1 MAKLEVFQNGN
12 LSSGE
17 PVYQIGFKYK
27 EGEYGEYGEYDIVV
41 FDSMTKPQA
50 EKRLAEMQP
59 VAAPKKKKVGMW
71 KFSDSLTKKE
81 TAERKAARLKIP
93 SKVELELLTKAELE
107 KEMRKHGLEL
117 DRRETKGALIKQSV
131 AFLKGK

>member
-12 LSSGE
+12 FSSGE
-17 PVYQIGFKYK
+17 PVYQIGSKYK
-27 EGEYGEYGEYDIVV
+27 DGEYGEYGEYDIVV
-41 FDSMTKPQA
+41 FDSMTKRQA

-59 VAAPKKKKVGMW
+59 AAKEKSAPAPKKAAPKKK
-71 KFSDSLTKKE
+71 
-81 TAERKAARLKIP
+81 AAKLKIP

>member
-12 LSSGE
+12 FSSGD

-27 EGEYGEYGEYDIVV
+27 DGEYGEYGEYDIVV
-41 FDSMTKPQA
+41 FESMTKRQA
-50 EKRLAEMQP
+50 EKKLAEMQP
-59 VAAPKKKKVGMW
+59 AAKEKVAPVLKKTVTKKK
-71 KFSDSLTKKE
+71 
-81 TAERKAARLKIP
+81 AAKLKIP
-93 SKVELELLTKAELE
+93 SKVELELLTKVELE

-117 DRRETKGALIKQSV
+117 DRRKVKDVLIKESA

>member
-12 LSSGE
+12 FSSGE
-17 PVYQIGFKYK
+17 PVYQIGSKYK
-27 EGEYGEYGEYDIVV
+27 DGEYGEYGEYDIVV

-50 EKRLAEMQP
+50 EKKLAEMQP
-59 VAAPKKKKVGMW
+59 AFTPKKKKV
-71 KFSDSLTKKE
+71 KFLDSLTKKPATE
-81 TAERKAARLKIP
+81 KKAAKLKIP

>member
-12 LSSGE
+12 FSSGE
-17 PVYQIGFKYK
+17 PVYQIGSKYK
-27 EGEYGEYGEYDIVV
+27 DGEYGEYGEYDIVV
-41 FDSMTKPQA
+41 FDPMTKSQA

-59 VAAPKKKKVGMW
+59 AAKEKSAPAPKKPVTEK
-71 KFSDSLTKKE
+71 
-81 TAERKAARLKIP
+81 KAAKLKIP
-93 SKVELELLTKAELE
+93 YKVELELLTKAELE

>member
-12 LSSGE
+12 FSSGE
-17 PVYQIGFKYK
+17 PVYQIGSKYK
-27 EGEYGEYGEYDIVV
+27 DGEYGVYGEYDIVV
-41 FDSMTKPQA
+41 FDSMTKRQA

-59 VAAPKKKKVGMW
+59 AAKEKSAPAPKKAAPKKK
-71 KFSDSLTKKE
+71 
-81 TAERKAARLKIP
+81 AAKLKIP

-117 DRRETKGALIKQSV
+117 DRREAKDALIKQSV

>member
-12 LSSGE
+12 FSSGE
-17 PVYQIGFKYK
+17 PVYQIGSKYK
-27 EGEYGEYGEYDIVV
+27 DGEYGEYGEYDIVV
-41 FDSMTKPQA
+41 FDPMTKSQA

-59 VAAPKKKKVGMW
+59 AAKEKSAPAPKKPA
-71 KFSDSLTKKE
+71 TKK
-81 TAERKAARLKIP
+81 KAAKLKIP
-93 SKVELELLTKAELE
+93 YKVELELLTKAELE

-117 DRRETKGALIKQSV
+117 DRRETKDALIKQSV